1 MKEPEAHAAGSELDG
16 LSSEL
21 TARIREEITARG
33 GTIPFSRF
41 MELCLYAPGLG
52 YYRNSTPKF
61 GPAGDFVTAPEISD
75 RFGACLSRQV
85 LQVLGDVPGGVVL
98 EVGAGSGRLAA
109 RMLQSLAA
117 HGFEPRYLVLEPSA
131 ELRRRQATYLREQ
144 GLGGRVEW
152 MDGLPDFGLRGVVVA
167 NEVIDALPASRF
179 EVTGDEVREAY
190 VGWRDGAFSF
200 EWRPPSTPLQRAWEE
215 IRRDIGAALPPAYLS
230 EVILAAPAWVKTM
243 AARLERGL
251 LLLLDYGFPRRE
263 LYHPDRSNGTL
274 ACHYRHR
281 VHYDPF
287 FLPGLQD
294 ITAHVDFSALA
305 RAGES
310 AGLEVAGFTT
320 QAEFLLGT
328 GLLEE
333 GAGLAPESEAFLR
346 FAQEAKRLTLPAEMG
361 EAIKVLALSRGVV
374 GPLLGFSGRDHRPRL

>member
-131 ELRRRQATYLREQ
+131 ELRRRQAAYLREQ

-215 IRRDIGAALPPAYLS
+215 IRRDIGATLPPAYLS